1 MAAPG
6 PRCQGSGPRGRREGR
21 DSPALRPRR
30 ATPYDRRVDFELTTE
45 MIDKIAFAMED
56 QEERFAIDVE
66 TGELSPL
73 GDPSAPADD
82 RLVPLPRWGPA
93 EGFHLMQSFVST
105 LHNPVYRDLLS
116 QALTSGKGVFR
127 QFKDTLKRNREVERL
142 WFHYKDRRLRSVI
155 VAWYNASREARG
167 LEKLSPEPEETYE
180 LVASDFFLGWGERG
194 HAAEVLELDRQAF
207 LELFPHD
214 DPAGLE
220 ERYRDRRA
228 GLPSPADEASALL
241 VAETP
246 TGDLVGFAWGVM
258 EGADVRLV
266 QLTVTRELR
275 GIGLGETLLQRF
287 LSDLRARGA
296 RTLTTELEGKS
307 LRFSQFFQS
316 LGFALR
322 SEVLAC
328 SLDSLGF

>member
-1 MAAPG
+1 MSRKPAP
-6 PRCQGSGPRGRREGR
+6 
-21 DSPALRPRR
+21 LRPRR
-30 ATPYDRRVDFELTTE
+30 ATPYDRSVDFELTPE

-56 QEERFAIDVE
+56 QEERFAIDVA

-73 GDPSAPADD
+73 GDPAASADGQF
-82 RLVPLPRWGPA
+82 VPLPRWGPA

-105 LHNPVYRDLLS
+105 LHNPVYRDLLA
-116 QALTSGKGVFR
+116 QALASGKGVFR
-127 QFKDTLKRNREVERL
+127 QFKDTLKGNREVERL
-142 WFHYKDRRLRSVI
+142 WFHYKERRLRSVV

-167 LEKLSPEPEETYE
+167 LERLPPEPEETDE

-194 HAAEVLELDRQAF
+194 HAAEVLEMDRQAF
-207 LELFPHD
+207 LELFPRD
-214 DPAGLE
+214 DPPALV
-220 ERYRDRRA
+220 ERYRERRA
-228 GLPSPADEASALL
+228 TSPSPADPGSILL

-246 TGDLVGFAWGVM
+246 TGELVGFAWGVM
-258 EGADVRLV
+258 DGQDVRLV

-275 GIGLGETLLQRF
+275 GIGLGEALLRRF
-287 LSDLRARGA
+287 LSDLRVRGV

-316 LGFALR
+316 MGFATR

-328 SLDSLGF
+328 RLDSLGF

>member
-1 MAAPG
+1 
-6 PRCQGSGPRGRREGR
+6 
-21 DSPALRPRR
+21 
-30 ATPYDRRVDFELTTE
+30 VDFELTPE

-56 QEERFAIDVE
+56 QEERFAIDVA

-73 GDPSAPADD
+73 GEPASSTDGQ
-82 RLVPLPRWGPA
+82 LVPLPRWGPA

-105 LHNPVYRDLLS
+105 LHNPVYRDLLA
-116 QALTSGKGVFR
+116 QALASGKGVFR
-127 QFKDTLKRNREVERL
+127 QFKDTLKGNREVERL
-142 WFHYKDRRLRSVI
+142 WFHYKERRLRSIV

-167 LEKLSPEPEETYE
+167 LEKLPPEPEETDE

-194 HAAEVLELDRQAF
+194 HAAEVLEMDRQAF
-207 LELFPHD
+207 LELFPRD
-214 DPAGLE
+214 EPAALVGH
-220 ERYRDRRA
+220 YRERRA
-228 GLPSPADEASALL
+228 GSPSPAEPASVLL

-246 TGDLVGFAWGVM
+246 TGELVGFAWGVM
-258 EGADVRLV
+258 EGQDVRLV

-275 GIGLGETLLQRF
+275 GIGLGEALLRRF

-316 LGFALR
+316 MGFATR

-328 SLDSLGF
+328 RLDSLGF